1 MRDSLAR
8 MLADAG
14 DDLFLAW
21 KQGLENQG
29 IAGDGIGDRAC
40 FQRVMDGIL
49 ALVGHGDGAMHP
61 VDIARIIRDEPSS
74 VAFIV
79 EQARLRQAQGVP
91 FLRFLQSF
99 KILERVAE
107 EYLVGRAVPG
117 QEMLAALLSL
127 RRATD
132 LLEHALIQDWEN
144 SSREEQPAPQE
155 RMHPGIVLDQIR
167 NEIFYK
173 GIASL
178 IMKIDA
184 QGLIT
189 EASPQAARFFSGR
202 RITGRFCGEL
212 LDIGVKSMG
221 EILELFPPDE
231 AREIILNR
239 DSIRYVFEVHLLP
252 LNLEGSDA
260 GGSILL
266 LNDITR
272 IADDRLRFEMQAG
285 DPGHEQFNSEKMR
298 SAIFQSVGE
307 GILLVDEDLEVVK
320 ANQQACEIYGLSRQN
335 LIGTDLMALTDQAGA
350 DKLSEF
356 FGRLIEGQRL
366 SAEMTG
372 LYVDGRTFPTRTTV
386 TRIDYAGKRFWT
398 IIVLDTT
405 EEKALEN
412 RLRQEK
418 QQSEEMNLT
427 LKNVL
432 RSIEGDRR
440 EFENRISSK
449 IRTAV
454 MPMIEKIRKEAQPS
468 VRSSYLNLLADQL
481 ISLTS
486 GFDTELDAGLLKLSR
501 TEIEVCRLIQGGF
514 SSKEI
519 GDAMNLSFETIQTH
533 RKNIRKKLNLNGKN
547 VNLHAYLAGR
557 ICEGDN
563 LQDETAGQG
572 MSGWDSQGEDIQGS

>member
-8 MLADAG
+8 MLADAV

-21 KQGLENQG
+21 KQGVENQG
-29 IAGDGIGDRAC
+29 IVGDGIGDRAC

-49 ALVGHGDGAMHP
+49 ALVGHGDGVMHP
-61 VDIARIIRDEPSS
+61 VNMPRIILDEPSS

-79 EQARLRQAQGVP
+79 EQARLGQAQGVP
-91 FLRFLQSF
+91 FPRFLQSF
-99 KILERVAE
+99 KVLERVAE

-132 LLEHALIQDWEN
+132 LLEYALIQDWERSN
-144 SSREEQPAPQE
+144 REDTPAPQE
-155 RMHPGIVLDQIR
+155 QLHPGIVLDQIR

-189 EASPQAARFFSGR
+189 EASPQTTRFFSDR
-202 RITGRFCGEL
+202 RIIGRFCGEL
-212 LDIGVKSMG
+212 LDIGVTSMG
-221 EILELFPPDE
+221 EILEVFPPDE
-231 AREIILNR
+231 VREIILNR
-239 DSIRYVFEVHLLP
+239 DTVRYVFEVHLLP

-307 GILLVDEDLEVVK
+307 GILLVDQDLEVVK
-320 ANQQACEIYGLSRQN
+320 ANHRACEIYGLSRQN
-335 LIGTDLMALTDQAGA
+335 LIGTDLLALTDQAGA
-350 DKLSEF
+350 EKLSEF

-366 SAEMTG
+366 SEEMTG

-418 QQSEEMNLT
+418 QQTEEMNLT

-440 EFENRISSK
+440 DFENRISSK
-449 IRTAV
+449 IGTAI
-454 MPMIEKIRKEAQPS
+454 MPMLEKICKEAQPS
-468 VRSSYLNLLADQL
+468 VRRSYLNLLGDQL
-481 ISLTS
+481 IALTS

-519 GDAMNLSFETIQTH
+519 GDAMNLSFETVQTH

-547 VNLHAYLAGR
+547 INLHAYLASR
-557 ICEGDN
+557 ACENGA
-563 LQDETAGQG
+563 LQEVRRERG
-572 MSGWDSQGEDIQGS
+572 MSGGDSRKE